1 MLRKINC
8 LENDNT
14 LRIRIMIFVDLQK
27 RIQIQLTFSQSHPV
41 Q

>member
-1 MLRKINC
+1 MIIPG
-8 LENDNT
+8 T
-14 LRIRIMIFVDLQK
+14 MIFVDLQK

>member
-14 LRIRIMIFVDLQK
+14 LRIRMIFVDLQK

>member
-1 MLRKINC
+1 MLR
-8 LENDNT
+8 ENK
-14 LRIRIMIFVDLQK
+14 LFRKMIIPRIRIMIFVDLQK